1 MQPKLQGGPGDYV
14 LLNSASFQHK
24 CFLCLP
30 NSAQPTRLR
39 KHTSLCPMA
48 EPTGF
53 AAPILAYPQIMKNL
67 HALVSGS
74 SAIHGFWIEH
84 KVGALSSP

>member
-1 MQPKLQGGPGDYV
+1 
-14 LLNSASFQHK
+14 
-24 CFLCLP
+24 
-30 NSAQPTRLR
+30 
-39 KHTSLCPMA
+39 MA

-74 SAIHGFWIEH
+74 SAIHGLWIEH
-84 KVGALSSP
+84 KVGALSSPSEENTCHWLRTLLALGSLHPPHDTYVS